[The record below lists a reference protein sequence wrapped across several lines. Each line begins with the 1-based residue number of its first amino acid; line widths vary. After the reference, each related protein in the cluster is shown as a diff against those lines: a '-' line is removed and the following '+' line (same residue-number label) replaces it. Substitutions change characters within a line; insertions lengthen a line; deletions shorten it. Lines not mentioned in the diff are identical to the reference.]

1 MIRGLLRLAI
11 LIVVIAVAAAFLL
24 GWWGGNRLTDAGSP
38 DATVGTAGVDR
49 EKARAVGA
57 EVGERTAAAADKA
70 GQAAETAADKTA
82 QIVDRAGEKAA
93 VAAAQTRKAL
103 ADGSLTAK
111 IKAKMA
117 LDDHVK
123 ALDLNVDTRGTVVTV
138 TGVVNNQAE
147 KDRALQLARD
157 TAGVTHVVDKIQIRQ

>member
-1 MIRGLLRLAI
+1 MIRGLLKLVI
-11 LIVVIAVAAAFLL
+11 LIAVVAVAAAFLL
-24 GWWGGNRLTDAGSP
+24 GWWGGGHLVDLTTPREA
-38 DATVGTAGVDR
+38 VGTTGVDR

-57 EVGERTAAAADKA
+57 EAGERTAAAADKA
-70 GQAAETAADKTA
+70 GQAAAKAADKTA
-82 QIVDRAGEKAA
+82 EIADRAGET
-93 VAAAQTRKAL
+93 AAQAADKTKKAF
-103 ADGSLTAK
+103 AESTLTGK

-138 TGVVNNQAE
+138 SGVVSTQAE

-157 TAGVTHVVDKIQIRQ
+157 TAGVTQVIDNIRLR

>member
-1 MIRGLLRLAI
+1 MIRGLLRLVL
-11 LIVVIAVAAAFLL
+11 LIVVVAVAAAFLL
-24 GWWGGNRLTDAGSP
+24 GWWGGGHIIQRSP
-38 DATVGTAGVDR
+38 TSTVGTSGVDT

-57 EVGERTAAAADKA
+57 EAGERTAAAANQAGKAVDK
-70 GQAAETAADKTA
+70 AADKTA
-82 QIVDRAGEKAA
+82 EIADRAGEKAA
-93 VAAAQTRKAL
+93 YAADQTKKAL
-103 ADGSLTAK
+103 AEGSLTAK

-138 TGVVNNQAE
+138 TGTVNTQLE

-157 TAGVTHVVDKIQIRQ
+157 TAGVTQVVDQVRVR

>member
-1 MIRGLLRLAI
+1 MIRGLLRLVL
-11 LIVVIAVAAAFLL
+11 LIVVVAVAAAFLL
-24 GWWGGNRLTDAGSP
+24 GWWGGGNIVERYPSG
-38 DATVGTAGVDR
+38 TVGTSGVNT

-57 EVGERTAAAADKA
+57 EAGERTAAAANQA
-70 GQAAETAADKTA
+70 GQAAEKAADKTA
-82 QIVDRAGEKAA
+82 EIAGRAGEKAEY
-93 VAAAQTRKAL
+93 AADQTRKAL
-103 ADGSLTAK
+103 AEGSLTAK

-138 TGVVNNQAE
+138 TGTVNTQTE

-157 TAGVTHVVDKIQIRQ
+157 TAGVTQVIDKVSVR